1 MLVIK
6 NLIHIMGLLVA
17 EAQLE
22 KNSSL
27 SILVLSV
34 AELLLAV
41 TTSGEAGCWFS
52 KPHRWEF
59 NPSHSTLLSL
69 WFEEA
74 NFESFKAKTF
84 SNQHHRGFSGKGL

>member
-1 MLVIK
+1 
-6 NLIHIMGLLVA
+6 MGLLVA

-41 TTSGEAGCWFS
+41 TTSGEAGC
-52 KPHRWEF
+52 
-59 NPSHSTLLSL
+59 
-69 WFEEA
+69 
-74 NFESFKAKTF
+74 
-84 SNQHHRGFSGKGL
+84 